1 MSRLCWW
8 RFPLSFRLFTYV
20 HVSCSDWP
28 YTSVIVCNVSVYLL
42 VWLWLSRSSLN
53 YIFIW
58 GGATKVA
65 RIINLTV
72 FIFESWLQECQ
83 SIIYLAFVERVDRWS
98 WSLVWITHLAALIWV
113 GVWPWIFV
121 RAVDIKSLFVL
132 IRMNCPRKTFVLL
145 GNVIVL
151 STRSSVLVTLTKCV
165 SKIVLW
171 ILARLFC
178 VTKKWRTVSFTN
190 LFLNGISVNSWLVWR
205 AHKRSLRENALVI
218 IKLGNGGLSRLEVY
232 VRSDTVL
239 ISKCM
244 WLGGALNLFGSV
256 QRWLTNK
263 HGWLHRRTFL
273 IWLTWVDSLWFVC
286 CTREEIVFLEWDSPR
301 VAYSW
306 IYSA

>member
-28 YTSVIVCNVSVYLL
+28 YPSVIVCNVSVYLL

-53 YIFIW
+53 YLFIW

-72 FIFESWLQECQ
+72 FIFESRLQEGQ

-98 WSLVWITHLAALIWV
+98 WSLVWITHLATLIWV

-121 RAVDIKSLFVL
+121 RAVYIKSLFVL
-132 IRMNCPRKTFVLL
+132 IRLNCPRKTFVLL
-145 GNVIVL
+145 GNVVVL
-151 STRSSVLVTLTKCV
+151 STRSSVLVTLPKRV

-178 VTKKWRTVSFTN
+178 ITKKWRTVSFTN

-218 IKLGNGGLSRLEVY
+218 IKLGNGWLSRLEVY

-244 WLGGALNLFGSV
+244 RLGGALNLFGSV

-263 HGWLHRRTFL
+263 HGWLNRRTFL
-273 IWLTWVDSLWFVC
+273 IWLTWVNSLRFVC
-286 CTREEIVFLEWDSPR
+286 CTREEIVFLKLDSSR